1 MSAAR
6 KEEACLVIRFVNE
19 EGQVEEDFLGFFEA
33 TDTTGEGLTNLL
45 IDSLTRAGLSLENCR
60 GQSYDGASCMSGLV
74 RKVQTRVCKI
84 KPLAVYTH
92 CVSHSLNLVV
102 AAAVKEPT
110 MRGMF
115 GTLKAVSSFLL
126 GSAKR
131 VAKFGELVDE
141 LGAVEGRKKRL
152 KLLCATRWVESHEC
166 VVTFLELLHVTAMA
180 LEYYADEGVTEAS
193 AYLAAIRTAPF
204 IVSLVVA
211 EKVMALLLPLS
222 VQLQKSSLVIGDAMT
237 KVQHLADK
245 LDHMRENAEKEFRT
259 LFDRAAKEAKESV
272 GLDGGLAAPRRVGR
286 QVHRNAVPG
295 DTAEQYYRR
304 NVFIPFLDDVRQALR
319 LRFEHKPVYALQLL
333 IPGCRTTEGDHVN
346 EIMRVAEVYQED
358 LDVALS
364 VVHGEVET

>member
-1 MSAAR
+1 
-6 KEEACLVIRFVNE
+6 
-19 EGQVEEDFLGFFEA
+19 
-33 TDTTGEGLTNLL
+33 
-45 IDSLTRAGLSLENCR
+45 
-60 GQSYDGASCMSGLV
+60 
-74 RKVQTRVCKI
+74 
-84 KPLAVYTH
+84 
-92 CVSHSLNLVV
+92 
-102 AAAVKEPT
+102 